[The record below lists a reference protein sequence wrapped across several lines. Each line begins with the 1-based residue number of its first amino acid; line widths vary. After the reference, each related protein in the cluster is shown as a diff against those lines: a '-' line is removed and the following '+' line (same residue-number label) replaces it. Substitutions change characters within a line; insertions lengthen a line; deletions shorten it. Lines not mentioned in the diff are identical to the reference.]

1 MSLGLTLTIIFGI
14 VFSITLFVG
23 FLYEKEF
30 AEFERILVKY
40 IRLKIQA
47 KKAGMSVEEYAEMK
61 KMKKASKTVKAE
73 KPSNIIYL
81 DNWVA

>member
-23 FLYEKEF
+23 FLYEKEL

-40 IRLKIQA
+40 IRLKIKA
-47 KKAGMSVEEYAEMK
+47 KKSGMSVEEYAK
-61 KMKKASKTVKAE
+61 LQKTRKTVQAE

>member
-14 VFSITLFVG
+14 VFSIAIFVG
-23 FLYEKEF
+23 FLYEKEL

-40 IRLKIQA
+40 IRLKIEA
-47 KKAGMSVEEYAEMK
+47 KKAGMSVEEYA
-61 KMKKASKTVKAE
+61 KMKKARKNVQAE
-73 KPSNIIYL
+73 KSSNIIYL